1 MAVTSGQLIVGQTRL
16 AVDGVS
22 TNPYRLHFH
31 NNEATTAL
39 YLGGPDVTVNN
50 GLRLEAHETLEMIV
64 SPNSQIFIV
73 STSNNHE
80 VSWLRMDV

>member
-1 MAVTSGQLIVGQTRL
+1 MAVTSGQLIIGQTRV
-16 AVDGVS
+16 AIDGVS
-22 TNPYRLHFH
+22 VNPYRLHLH

-39 YLGGPDVTVNN
+39 YLGGENVTVNN
-50 GLRLEAHETLEMIV
+50 GLRLESKDSFEIIV
-64 SPNSQIFIV
+64 SPNQQLFIV

>member
-16 AVDGVS
+16 AIDGVS
-22 TNPYRLHFH
+22 VNPYRLHFH

-39 YLGGPDVTVNN
+39 YVGGADVTTEN
-50 GLRLEAHETLEMIV
+50 GLRLLGHESLDLIV
-64 SPNSQIFIV
+64 SPNAQLYVV